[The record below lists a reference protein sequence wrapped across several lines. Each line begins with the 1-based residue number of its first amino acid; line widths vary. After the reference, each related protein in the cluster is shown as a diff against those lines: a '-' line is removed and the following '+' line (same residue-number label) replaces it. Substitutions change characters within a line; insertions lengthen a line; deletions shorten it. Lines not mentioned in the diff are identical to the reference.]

1 MRHSTIPIF
10 GQTSILNKMHAFHTK
25 MSQCTLHFC
34 TTCCESVLSL
44 APQTL
49 QSECSR
55 CSRDKGNPKLYSVHN
70 NMDPGHVP
78 TELQGLT
85 QIEEMLIC
93 AVMPMMSLYHL
104 PYGQYG
110 YSGHVINLPQD
121 IATFTST
128 LPRSPCQLDVL
139 IVRKGDAS
147 SAHKDF
153 RVRRTKVYNALL
165 WLKHHNVYYRNI
177 AIDESV
183 LSQLPVDGDIAS
195 IPTIVDE
202 ATIPINQEDS
212 DAGLLAGT
220 FVPMLPRQN
229 TEQEMIRQGTDRTP
243 ASWPHINQ
251 TPLNEFRTEGYMSM
265 AFPTLYP
272 TGWLYYC
279 KHPLA

>member
-70 NMDPGHVP
+70 KMDPGHVL

-93 AVMPMMSLYHL
+93 AMMPMMSLYHL

-110 YSGHVINLPQD
+110 YSGHVTNLPQD

-128 LPRSPCQLDVL
+128 LPRSPSQLDVL
-139 IVRKGDAS
+139 VVRKGDAS

-153 RVRRTKVYNALL
+153 GVRRTKVYNALL
-165 WLKHHNVYYRNI
+165 WLKHHNVYYHNI

-183 LSQLPVDGDIAS
+183 LSQLPVDGDIA
-195 IPTIVDE
+195 TCK
-202 ATIPINQEDS
+202 
-212 DAGLLAGT
+212 
-220 FVPMLPRQN
+220 
-229 TEQEMIRQGTDRTP
+229 
-243 ASWPHINQ
+243 
-251 TPLNEFRTEGYMSM
+251 YMYSNN
-265 AFPTLYP
+265 
-272 TGWLYYC
+272 C
-279 KHPLA
+279 